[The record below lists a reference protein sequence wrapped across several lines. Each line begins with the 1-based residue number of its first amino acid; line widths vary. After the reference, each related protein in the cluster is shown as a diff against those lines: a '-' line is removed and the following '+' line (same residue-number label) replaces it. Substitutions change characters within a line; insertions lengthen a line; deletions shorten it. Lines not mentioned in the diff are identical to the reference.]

1 MLIERRLNMLT
12 NVLTMQNALM
22 NMADLVACAIVK
34 RQKPMADLVSRTALG
49 KEFGRVWVEKNEAL
63 GLLTGK
69 RSGAGNNSKILFSR
83 LQAMALCEAERQCKA
98 EIKGKYAKA

>member
-1 MLIERRLNMLT
+1 MLT

-49 KEFGRVWVEKNEAL
+49 RVWVEKNEAL

-69 RSGAGNNSKILFSR
+69 RSGAGKNSKILFSR
-83 LQAMALCEAERQCKA
+83 LQAMALYEAERQCKA